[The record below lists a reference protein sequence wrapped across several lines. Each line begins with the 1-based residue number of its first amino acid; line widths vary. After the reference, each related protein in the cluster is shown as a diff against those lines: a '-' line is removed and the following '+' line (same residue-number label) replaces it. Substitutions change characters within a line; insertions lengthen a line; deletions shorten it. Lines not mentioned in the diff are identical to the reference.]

1 MSEGASGSHNDHARL
16 APSASERW
24 SQCSASVAVCGDIKD
39 EGSIYANEGTVAHDH
54 AEAVLSGK
62 KTIDEVPE
70 DFRTHV
76 KFYTD
81 HCFKLVQ
88 PGFEKMVEA
97 KVPLF
102 YSPSDT
108 GTMDFAVVSDEVIRV
123 RDLKYGMGVLV
134 EAKDNPQLAIYALS
148 LIRDL
153 QNTGLYDF
161 GPATLV
167 DIGIVQPRHHADDPI
182 RLWAISLADLEE
194 FCRPLEYVAVQI
206 KEGVRRINAWK
217 EKNKG
222 EPDLNEVAPALKFA
236 PSIEACR
243 WCPVKSKCSARAE
256 WLTSCVS
263 TADASGLD
271 SLVALPEITKD
282 EKKADAVVRVTKAGF
297 VDDETLVAIF
307 EKAKSIRQW
316 LDDVEDYLA
325 DQALS
330 GAPVPGTKL
339 VMGREGNRAWANED
353 AADNFLRGQR
363 LKEAERYNFKLK
375 SPTQIEELLAEKL
388 ASSTRTANL
397 FKQHV
402 VRSAAKPSL
411 ALVSDKR
418 PAISTADGFDNESE
432 PSDGLE

>member
-1 MSEGASGSHNDHARL
+1 VSEGASGSHNDHARL

-24 SQCSASVAVCGDIKD
+24 SQCSASVAVCGNTKD
-39 EGSIYANEGTVAHDH
+39 EGSVFANEGSTAHDY

-62 KTIDEVPE
+62 ITIEEVPQ
-70 DFRTHV
+70 DFRPHIRYYV
-76 KFYTD
+76 DF
-81 HCFKLVQ
+81 CNSLIAPGAEVLV
-88 PGFEKMVEA
+88 ES

-102 YSPSDT
+102 YSPNET
-108 GTMDFAVVSDEVIRV
+108 GTTDFAVILEDQIDVV
-123 RDLKYGMGVLV
+123 DLKYGAGVLV
-134 EAKDNPQLAIYALS
+134 DAVNNPQLAIYGLS
-148 LIRDL
+148 LVRDL
-153 QNTGLYDF
+153 QATGLYDF
-161 GPATLV
+161 GPATTV
-167 DIGIVQPRHHADDPI
+167 NIRIVQPRHHADDPI

-206 KEGVRRINAWK
+206 KEGMRRINAWK